1 MNLKKI
7 VIHGFKSFA
16 DKVVIDFDSG
26 FTGIVG
32 PNGCGKS
39 NIVDTIRWV
48 LGERNARVLRCQR
61 MAELIFNGTNDRKP
75 QSICEASLYLDNKK
89 RTYPSI
95 TSDELIITRKIHRG
109 KDGGEYYINNL
120 PVKLSDVM
128 ELFRD
133 SGMGHD
139 GYSIIGQG
147 KIADIISAKPEVR
160 RQIFDEAAG
169 ISKHKARKA
178 ESEKN
183 LKETRN
189 NIVNLGNILEIL
201 RQSLVPLEK
210 EAKNAVKV
218 RDFKRRLKFQDIN
231 FFLFQMENGDT
242 ERKNLQT
249 KLAKIVADIDTYDE
263 EYKDICKRYNILM
276 MDLTNS
282 DQLSN
287 KLRAE
292 QTDLLVSIERKQGA
306 ANVIAE
312 RLRNLREQRKQ
323 FDAET
328 QRLNERFEQLT
339 VELAEK
345 TESYNNK
352 NLELLRKEANYA
364 EIQSEYESICDEV
377 AQQEKELEQSA
388 LLISQRKDE
397 FHALDKDLVKLEVKL
412 SLAHDD
418 IEKAKAT
425 YREKKTVCDTRRE
438 ASEKLRAS
446 RDILLQERERKEK
459 DKEVAERNY
468 YSTLGDLREAEL
480 RKKKLDDEYKTL
492 TVGIN
497 YRKDQINDYAG
508 YSDVIKRLMNDAKTD
523 DKLKNLIHGTVGEVI
538 KVQPHLQ
545 VAIEISLGQS
555 VQNIITS
562 TPKDAGILIDYL
574 KNKNYGRAT
583 FLPMS
588 TVRPNPLPSEFD
600 RALNE
605 KGVIDVASNLV
616 KCDKKFDGVIS
627 NLLGRIVIVE
637 DKDTAIAVQQK
648 YRQGFRIVTLGGES
662 FATSGAITGGSAPS
676 KNSRVLSLETDLQ
689 AMLKRRNSITKDLT
703 LLDEEIKDFEEE
715 SKKMDHGVKI
725 LDARIHALEI
735 EIEKYNTQISGTEGN
750 LKELEEEVEKLFE
763 KITME
768 SKQATELDNLIK
780 EAAGAHISVGTER
793 TTADEIINEA
803 REKFNQDKQK
813 KETLFNA
820 ANTAVLDLTTLKIE
834 INNRSNDITLIKTDL
849 NKIDVELKNLTFKC
863 TENAREILDAEGD
876 VDISA
881 YSEEDKK
888 LVDEM
893 AKKVQDIDSYKS
905 GLKSSIDALDAL
917 KNEKQVQM
925 NFATEKR
932 IKEES
937 RIERIQNDLDN
948 LLNRIRD
955 EYDID
960 EQTARAYAE
969 SMQADPDLVFIPEK
983 AQSEMQS
990 LKRDID
996 KIGPI
1001 NELAEDHFYE
1011 EKRRYTE
1018 TKLQFDDLVK
1028 AEEELIKII
1037 DDLTNEMTTKFTNR
1051 FNIINKNFNQVF
1063 QDLFGGG
1070 SAKLEL
1076 NLEDGTKSILE
1087 AGIEIKAQP
1096 PNKQLTN
1103 MSLLSGGEQSL
1114 IAISILFAIIKMNP
1128 MPFCVLDEIEAALDD
1143 SNVDL
1148 FAQYLKKFCKTTQ
1161 FIVVTHRKPTMSL
1174 CEFMYGVTMEGS
1186 GGISKI
1192 VSVTMDEAQSNNWFT
1207 TGPDIG
1213 VPASTDNIVS

>member
-48 LGERNARVLRCQR
+48 LGERNARVLRCQK

-75 QSICEASLYLDNKK
+75 QSVCEASLYLDNSKH
-89 RTYPSI
+89 TYPSI

-147 KIADIISAKPEVR
+147 KIADIISVKPEVR

-189 NIVNLGNILEIL
+189 NIVNLGNILEML
-201 RQSLVPLEK
+201 RQSLIPLEK

-218 RDFKRRLKFQDIN
+218 KDLKRRLKFQDIN
-231 FFLFQMENGDT
+231 FFLFQMENGDA
-242 ERKNLQT
+242 ERKNLQ
-249 KLAKIVADIDTYDE
+249 KRLEKILTDVETYE
-263 EYKDICKRYNILM
+263 GEYRDICKRYNVLM
-276 MDLTNS
+276 MDMTNS
-282 DQLSN
+282 DQLAN

-312 RLRNLREQRKQ
+312 RLRLLREQRKQ
-323 FDAET
+323 YDDET
-328 QRLNERFEQLT
+328 KKLNERFEQLT

-345 TESYNNK
+345 TELYNDK
-352 NLELLRKEANYA
+352 NLELFRKESNYA
-364 EIQSEYESICDEV
+364 ELQSEYEKISEEV
-377 AQQEKELEQSA
+377 DQQEKELEQSKE
-388 LLISQRKDE
+388 LLSQNKDKK
-397 FHALDKDLVKLEVKL
+397 FAIDKDIVKLEVQL
-412 SLAHDD
+412 SIANAD
-418 IEKAKAT
+418 IENDKVI
-425 YREKKTVCDTRRE
+425 YREKKAICDSKRE
-438 ASEKLRAS
+438 AGEKIRAQ
-446 RDILLQERERKEK
+446 RDILIQERERKEK
-459 DKEVAERNY
+459 DKEAAERNY

-480 RKKKLDDEYKTL
+480 RKKKLEDEFKTL

-497 YRKDQINDYAG
+497 YRKEQIDDYAG
-508 YSDVIKRLMNDAKTD
+508 YSDVIKRLMNDAKSNES
-523 DKLKNLIHGTVGEVI
+523 LKNLIHGTVGEVI

-545 VAIEISLGQS
+545 VAIEISLGQN

-562 TPKDAGILIDYL
+562 TPKDAGVLIDYL
-574 KNKNYGRAT
+574 KSKNYGRAT

-588 TVRPNPLPSEFD
+588 TVRANPLPSEFD

-605 KGVIDVASNLV
+605 KGVIDVAANLV
-616 KCDKKFDGVIS
+616 KCDRKFDGVIS

-637 DKDTAIAVQQK
+637 DKETAIAVQQK
-648 YRQGFRIVTLGGES
+648 YRQAFRIVTLGGES
-662 FATSGAITGGSAPS
+662 FATSGAITGGSAPT
-676 KNSRVLSLETDLQ
+676 KGNRLLSLETDLQ
-689 AMLKRRNSITKDLT
+689 TMVKRRNSISKDLT
-703 LLDEEIKDFEEE
+703 LLAEEIKDFEEE
-715 SKKMDHGVKI
+715 SKKMDQGVKI
-725 LDARIHALEI
+725 IDARIHALEI
-735 EIEKYNTQISGTEGN
+735 EIEKYNTQISGAEGN
-750 LKELEEEVEKLFE
+750 LKDLEIEVDKLFD
-763 KITME
+763 KITMN
-768 SKQATELDNLIK
+768 SKQAAELDNLIK
-780 EAAGAHISVGTER
+780 DTAGAHISVANEKTS
-793 TTADEIINEA
+793 ADEIINEVK
-803 REKFNQDKQK
+803 EKFLKDRQR
-813 KETLFNA
+813 KEDLFTASNA
-820 ANTAVLDLTTLKIE
+820 ALVDLTSLKIE
-834 INNRSNDITLIKTDL
+834 INNRSNEIALIKSDL
-849 NKIDVELKNLTFKC
+849 NKIEMELKNLSYRC
-863 TENAREILDAEGD
+863 TENAREILDAESD

-881 YSEEDKK
+881 YSEDDKK
-888 LVDEM
+888 LVEEM
-893 AKKVQDIDSYKS
+893 AKKVYEIDNYKANLKHDIEE
-905 GLKSSIDALDAL
+905 LDIL
-917 KNEKQVQM
+917 KNEKQVQI
-925 NFATEKR
+925 NFSTEKR

-960 EQTARAYAE
+960 EQTAREYAD
-969 SMQADPDLVFIPEK
+969 SLASDPDLVFVPEK

-1037 DDLTNEMTTKFTNR
+1037 EDLTNEMTTKFTNR

-1063 QDLFGGG
+1063 QELFGGG

-1076 NLEDGTKSILE
+1076 NLEDGAKTILE

-1207 TGPDIG
+1207 SGPD
-1213 VPASTDNIVS
+1213 VDVQTTETVVS